1 MRLQVQK
8 IQRIL
13 VVRLII
19 RIETNIFNDEFIN
32 YILSGLNYELI
43 VARRIAFSERKG
55 SMIAR
60 PIIRLALVG
69 VALGFAVMVIA
80 LSIVTGFKKEIS
92 EKVIGFGSHIQIS
105 KYAEN
110 NSFETQSIQND
121 TSLIHILKRNPSISH
136 VQVFASKAGILKSGD
151 EIGGVVAKGIG
162 SDFDWSFFKSRMIEG
177 NIFTVSDTG
186 KTDDIIISS
195 NIARKLKLHSGDQVI
210 MYFIQQPPRAR
221 KFNIAGIYETGLEEF
236 DNLYLICDIEHIR
249 KLNDWAADEVGGVEI
264 TVKDFSKLDEVGN
277 QVYNGISA
285 DLNARTIKE
294 IYPQL
299 FDWLG
304 LQNIN
309 AIVIII
315 LMIIVAAINMISA
328 LIIIILE
335 RVHFIGTIKS
345 LGAANSSVRKIF
357 IYVAGFLIGRGL
369 LWGNIIGIGLCLLQ
383 QEYGILQLDQA
394 SYYISRVPIHL
405 SVLNLI
411 ILNAGT
417 LFICVG
423 MMILPTVIISRISP
437 LKALRFS

>member
-1 MRLQVQK
+1 M
-8 IQRIL
+8 
-13 VVRLII
+13 
-19 RIETNIFNDEFIN
+19 
-32 YILSGLNYELI
+32 NYELI

-55 SMIAR
+55 NMIAR

-110 NSFETQSIQND
+110 NSFETQAIKMD
-121 TSLIHILKRNPSISH
+121 PALIHSLESNPEISH
-136 VQVFASKAGILKSGD
+136 IQVFATKAGILKSGD

-162 SDFDWSFFKSRMIEG
+162 KDFDWSFFKSRLVDG
-177 NIFTVSDTG
+177 NIFSVVDSV
-186 KTDDIIISS
+186 KTDSIILST
-195 NIARKLKLHSGDQVI
+195 NVARKLKLKSGDHVL
-210 MYFIQQPPRAR
+210 MYFIQQPPRVR
-221 KFNIAGIYETGLEEF
+221 KFTIAGIYETGLEEF
-236 DNLYLICDIEHIR
+236 DNLYLICDIGHIR
-249 KLNDWAADEVGGVEI
+249 KLNDWNENEIGGIELSVKNFNDLNKVGDRVYAD
-264 TVKDFSKLDEVGN
+264 
-277 QVYNGISA
+277 ISS
-285 DLNARTIKE
+285 DLNAKTIKE

-309 AIVIII
+309 AIVIIV

-335 RVHFIGTIKS
+335 RVNFIGTIKS
-345 LGAANSSVRKIF
+345 LGAGNSSVRKIF
-357 IYVAGFLIGRGL
+357 IYVSVFLIGRGL
-369 LWGNIIGIGLCLLQ
+369 LWGNLIGVGLCLLQ
-383 QEYGILQLDQA
+383 QQFGLLQLDQA

-405 SVLNLI
+405 SIINLI
-411 ILNAGT
+411 LLNAGT
-417 LFICVG
+417 LLVCIS
-423 MMILPTVIISRISP
+423 MMILPTIIITRISP